1 MRNSV
6 IYIGWINKNK
16 PADCGET
23 MKNQLCIKRLE
34 ELGINVRQMDFKRWK
49 KRPWVL
55 FQLAWNMIF
64 HKDET
69 LIFSTSTKNV
79 YPLMKLMQRFH
90 WKQNVVHWVIGGNL
104 GENTLSG
111 KYKADVL
118 NVASHTLVESS
129 LMTAQ
134 LEACGVRN
142 VMTVPNFKPINFY
155 PSLHE
160 TNSPMRFVFLSRIM
174 EEKGCK
180 DILDAADALRDKY
193 TFSID
198 FYGKI
203 NDNFKEY
210 FLNRLSE
217 NVRYKGFLDLTSDEG
232 YKKLSEYDVMLFPTF
247 WKGEGFAGVFIDA
260 FISGLP
266 IIATDWAHNKA
277 FLEEEKTAMFIPV
290 HNPSALAE
298 KMAECIDEKYD
309 INMMSQQCQKE
320 ALKYDVNNVITEDL
334 ITQIL

>member
-1 MRNSV
+1 MNEDLRECPV
-6 IYIGWINKNK
+6 CGKEVK
-16 PADCGET
+16 REDMTFTHDCHGIPFR
-23 MKNQLCIKRLE
+23 LVCIDCYDK
-34 ELGINVRQMDFKRWK
+34 
-49 KRPWVL
+49 
-55 FQLAWNMIF
+55 
-64 HKDET
+64 
-69 LIFSTSTKNV
+69 
-79 YPLMKLMQRFH
+79 
-90 WKQNVVHWVIGGNL
+90 
-104 GENTLSG
+104 
-111 KYKADVL
+111 
-118 NVASHTLVESS
+118 
-129 LMTAQ
+129 
-134 LEACGVRN
+134 
-142 VMTVPNFKPINFY
+142 
-155 PSLHE
+155 
-160 TNSPMRFVFLSRIM
+160 IM

-277 FLEEEKTAMFIPV
+277 FLEERKTAMFIPV

-309 INMMSQQCQKE
+309 INKMSQQCQKE